1 MEINTQSN
9 DDIDT
14 LLKQLTPTQE
24 HFLKKYLLEEQLSK
38 ELHNFNEPNC
48 CQLLGYPF
56 KSSSNKNNQNDELS
70 SKLPLLS
77 FFFKQFLTTFPF
89 ITNNSSKNQQDFWQ
103 NTLQPF
109 IESFNTKPISH
120 LEEREEKITKRRQVN
135 KNFYQDYYCFIMP

>member
-48 CQLLGYPF
+48 CQLLDIHL
-56 KSSSNKNNQNDELS
+56 NL
-70 SKLPLLS
+70 LPTR
-77 FFFKQFLTTFPF
+77 TTK
-89 ITNNSSKNQQDFWQ
+89 TMN
-103 NTLQPF
+103 
-109 IESFNTKPISH
+109 
-120 LEEREEKITKRRQVN
+120 
-135 KNFYQDYYCFIMP
+135 

>member
-1 MEINTQSN
+1 MNYDEICRIVKDLINKSRQKNKGKVAAIINQSYNHYHQHHQHHLTEHLNMEINTQSN

-77 FFFKQFLTTFPF
+77 FFS
-89 ITNNSSKNQQDFWQ
+89 NN
-103 NTLQPF
+103 
-109 IESFNTKPISH
+109 FNYIPIY
-120 LEEREEKITKRRQVN
+120 
-135 KNFYQDYYCFIMP
+135 YQ